1 MRLRFSAFALL
12 ILLPLALAGQTPPA
26 QTVPAQRPRAQKP
39 EAPQAPAAPAAVDV
53 QAETSGMESTRR
65 DFQEL
70 LRFHP
75 RIVDVVYHDP
85 SLLGDEDYIRKNA
98 PDLAAFL
105 EQHPAIAQNPE
116 FFLGDDVK
124 RMHDWNERGQLSR
137 ENSITIRF
145 LDELGPFLVFL
156 VITMVLMW
164 LIRVL
169 LENRRWSRMVKVQTE
184 AHTKLLEKFANSQE
198 LAAYMDTEAGRRF
211 LESAPIPLEVEQKP
225 RLSAPL
231 GRILWSVQVGL
242 IVAMGGLGLLAV
254 RSYVPDGAQAM
265 TVFGTLCLMLG
276 LGFLLSAGA
285 SYVLSRHLGLMEQ
298 SHPGPTS

>member
-1 MRLRFSAFALL
+1 MRYRFAAFVPL
-12 ILLPLALAGQTPPA
+12 ILLPLALSGPALRA
-26 QTVPAQRPRAQKP
+26 QTIPTQRPRAQKP
-39 EAPQAPAAPAAVDV
+39 EVPQAPATIDV
-53 QAETSGMESTRR
+53 KAETSSMESTRR
-65 DFQEL
+65 DFLEL
-70 LRFHP
+70 LRLHP
-75 RIVDVVYHDP
+75 RLVDVVYHDP

-98 PDLAAFL
+98 PEIAAFL

-116 FFLGDDVK
+116 FFLGDEVK
-124 RMHDWNERGQLSR
+124 QMHDWSQRGQLNR
-137 ENSITIRF
+137 DNSITIRMM
-145 LDELGPFLVFL
+145 DELGPFLVFV
-156 VITMVLMW
+156 VITMVLVW

-198 LAAYMDTEAGRRF
+198 LAAYMETEAGRRF
-211 LESAPIPLEVEQKP
+211 LESAPIPLEMEQKP

-254 RSYVPDGAQAM
+254 RSYVPEGVQGL
-265 TVFGTLCLMLG
+265 TVFGMLCLMLG

-285 SYVLSRHLGLMEQ
+285 SYALSRHLGLMEQ